1 MANPYELRYEIYQQA
16 TNRLMD
22 KWNKDHDIW
31 EQFEE
36 WKREQEADGNN
47 VTAISPVAERPKF
60 PEHEEIMVETEK
72 IYEFVQKKN

>member
-16 TNRLMD
+16 TTRLMD

-36 WKREQEADGNN
+36 WKRDREADGNN
-47 VTAISPVAERPKF
+47 ITAVAPVAKRPTF
-60 PEHEEIMVETEK
+60 PTHEEIMVETEK
-72 IYEFVQKKN
+72 IYKFVQKNS